1 MENMASLLIRAFGDD
16 YADFHD
22 EPNNVS
28 RGIFRA
34 FINGCTKLFYKIAP
48 GVDKTSALPLAKF
61 LAIAIN
67 FGPDRALFA
76 YKSCDQMWVKFA
88 SEFEDLFFYK
98 HFIDDSFASAVPYL
112 FNLRDL
118 FNVYFRD
125 WRFEPIDRKSMEDE
139 SAIPF
144 SQDRNVL
151 PQQVLLFP
159 IMQALLLV
167 QEELLLRVLELFLKT
182 VLDQIGQKKVLQA
195 RMKLI
200 KSILRKLLIVFIA
213 RVR

>member
-1 MENMASLLIRAFGDD
+1 
-16 YADFHD
+16 
-22 EPNNVS
+22 
-28 RGIFRA
+28 
-34 FINGCTKLFYKIAP
+34 
-48 GVDKTSALPLAKF
+48 
-61 LAIAIN
+61 
-67 FGPDRALFA
+67 
-76 YKSCDQMWVKFA
+76 
-88 SEFEDLFFYK
+88 
-98 HFIDDSFASAVPYL
+98 
-112 FNLRDL
+112 
-118 FNVYFRD
+118 
-125 WRFEPIDRKSMEDE
+125 MEDE

-182 VLDQIGQKKVLQA
+182 FLDQIGQKKVLQA

>member
-1 MENMASLLIRAFGDD
+1 
-16 YADFHD
+16 
-22 EPNNVS
+22 
-28 RGIFRA
+28 
-34 FINGCTKLFYKIAP
+34 
-48 GVDKTSALPLAKF
+48 
-61 LAIAIN
+61 
-67 FGPDRALFA
+67 
-76 YKSCDQMWVKFA
+76 
-88 SEFEDLFFYK
+88 
-98 HFIDDSFASAVPYL
+98 
-112 FNLRDL
+112 
-118 FNVYFRD
+118 
-125 WRFEPIDRKSMEDE
+125 MEDE

-151 PQQVLLFP
+151 PQQVLFFP